1 VPSPGPAV
9 TGVNPTAI
17 VEMTVRIARSSE
29 IFRLIIEV
37 SFRFVEFF

>member
-1 VPSPGPAV
+1 MPSSDPAV

-17 VEMTVRIARSSE
+17 VEMTVRIARSRV